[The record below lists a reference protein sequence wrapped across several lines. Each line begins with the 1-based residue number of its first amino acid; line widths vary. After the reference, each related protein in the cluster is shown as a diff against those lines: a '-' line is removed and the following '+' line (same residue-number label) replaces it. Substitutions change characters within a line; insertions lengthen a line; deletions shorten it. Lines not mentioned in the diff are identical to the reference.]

1 MQNKE
6 FTVQT
11 QVDNHIKT
19 GYAKIRPITTSHS
32 DFESYCRLI
41 RQLTSQYHSFPYETY
56 QCIIN
61 NLKNELIYVCE
72 LDSVV
77 VGIIKTIMERKLYSE
92 KCYVAHIED
101 VVIDQEYRGL
111 GIGKKM
117 VDYILAVSKDYGCY
131 KVKLYCKDSNVAF
144 YEKSG
149 FQVDCI
155 DMIKRF

>member
-1 MQNKE
+1 MQTTE
-6 FTVQT
+6 FTIQT
-11 QVDNHIKT
+11 QVDNHIKIR
-19 GYAKIRPITTSHS
+19 YVKIRPITTSNS

-41 RQLTSQYHSFPYETY
+41 RQLTSQYHSFSYETY
-56 QCIIN
+56 QYIID
-61 NLKNELIYVCE
+61 NLTNELIYVCE

-77 VGIIKTIMERKLYSE
+77 VGVIKIIMERKLYSE

-111 GIGKKM
+111 GLGKKM
-117 VDYILAVSKDYGCY
+117 VDYVVAISQDYGCY
-131 KVKLYCKDSNVAF
+131 KVKLYCKDSNVPF

-149 FQVDCI
+149 FHVDCV